1 MKFDS
6 AMLLS
11 GAILTGL
18 TVSFDG
24 HAFFVLLGLA
34 LMGGGLIR
42 HIVPWLKKFQ
52 TRDDKTSSEND

>member
-6 AMLLS
+6 SMLLS

-24 HAFFVLLGLA
+24 HAFFVVLGLA
-34 LMGGGLIR
+34 LMGGGLIL
-42 HIVPWLKKFQ
+42 HAVPWLKKFW
-52 TRDDKTSSEND
+52 TRNDNQSIEND

>member
-24 HAFFVLLGLA
+24 HAFFVVLGLA

-52 TRDDKTSSEND
+52 ARDDKTSSEND

>member
-24 HAFFVLLGLA
+24 HAFFVVLGLA

>member
-18 TVSFDG
+18 LVSSNSG
-24 HAFFVLLGLA
+24 SALSLLGLA
-34 LMGGGLIR
+34 LMGGGLII

-52 TRDDKTSSEND
+52 ARDDKTSSEND